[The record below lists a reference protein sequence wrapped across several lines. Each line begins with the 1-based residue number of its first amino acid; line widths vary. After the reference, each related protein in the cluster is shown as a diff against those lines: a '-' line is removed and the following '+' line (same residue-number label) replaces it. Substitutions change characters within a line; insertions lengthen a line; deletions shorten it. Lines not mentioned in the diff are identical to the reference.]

1 MILCTVSQTHA
12 VHWVVWT
19 FSLEGRQDRSGKN
32 VRHFYV
38 KTTFPELRL
47 CVSSRLHGC
56 SLGEHC
62 SFSL

>member
-1 MILCTVSQTHA
+1 M
-12 VHWVVWT
+12 HWVVWT
-19 FSLEGRQDRSGKN
+19 FSLGGRQDRSGKN
-32 VRHFYV
+32 VRRFYV